1 MRSAVIIGA
10 GLVLSAT
17 APLLPSAGPVRAQE
31 PAPDS
36 LPPVTVD
43 TLVVQVLRT
52 PVELGNVPF
61 SVSTAGV
68 ETLRRGKA
76 GVSLEEA
83 LQAVPGVQLQNR
95 YNYSTGERVAVRG
108 LGARAQFGV
117 RGLKVLIDGIPA
129 TLPDGQ
135 STLDHLDLGSLGRAE
150 ILRGPASALYGNAS
164 GGVLSFSTAPPPTT
178 PFRPDVLIVGG
189 SDGLFRLQGTVAG
202 TAGATRYLANVAWL
216 GYDGFR
222 TNPLEPEGQPYSRAE
237 RLNVNGQLS
246 WNVWGGRLGLTVNA
260 LRLDAEN
267 PGSLSDSLLAVG
279 DREAFRFNVIQQ
291 TRKEVSQGQAGVSWE
306 GPVGSLRG
314 QITAYGITRTLDN
327 PIPPVVIDLGRL
339 AGGVRAT
346 LGSGS
351 VRSEER
357 AGWLVGA
364 DLELQRDDRLNYDND
379 GGERGE
385 VVLDQLE
392 RVRGVGVF
400 AQGGLGVGSR
410 LRVVGALRYDR
421 SSFEADDRLPARFP
435 GQGLE
440 DASGDRTMDAL
451 SPSVGISLD
460 AGSGQTAF
468 VSASSLFG
476 TPTTTELANQPDGSR
491 GFNQELDPQTGFTL
505 EAGARGRLGGSAGYE
520 IAFFRTQLEGEL
532 IPFESPDQ
540 PGRTFFQNAGSS
552 RYRGVEASLFG
563 SAGRGVSGR
572 VTYTFTD
579 AEFEDYVVDGEDL
592 RGNKIP
598 GQAPHR
604 VEALL
609 RIDQGRGYGELRYLF
624 MDAIPVN
631 DRNTAS
637 SDGYGLVDL
646 RGGFAD
652 LALGRLVLSPFVGV
666 NNLFDETYVASVV
679 VNAFGG
685 RFFEPGPTRT
695 LYVGLSAGWP
705 GG

>member
-1 MRSAVIIGA
+1 VIIGA

-189 SDGLFRLQGTVAG
+189 SDGLFRLQGTAAG

>member
-1 MRSAVIIGA
+1 VIIGA